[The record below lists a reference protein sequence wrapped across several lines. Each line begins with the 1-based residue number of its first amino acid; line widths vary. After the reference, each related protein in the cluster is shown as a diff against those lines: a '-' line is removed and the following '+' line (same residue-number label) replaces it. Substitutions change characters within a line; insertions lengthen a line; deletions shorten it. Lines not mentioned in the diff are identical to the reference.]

1 MQRALDDDRMSEPQ
15 ENNDDLFQQLDE
27 KNQLIA
33 ALTERLEQAAEQ
45 LDRNHRNGSDR
56 GVRLGGGG
64 VPAEFVEQQQAL
76 ANDVHQMVE
85 QWDQMQ
91 AGATLGRIELQVGEL
106 RDYLAQ
112 RLDKLH
118 VSASP
123 APTSSASDES
133 SVGSVKQYMEAVQP
147 TAAAPDAN
155 SYENLKA
162 QLLGD
167 EIPTTPAAPAEEL
180 PEVGSTVSEPIQS
193 NDTPAVTDVAEL
205 PDGPEPI
212 DVESA
217 SLEILQQAVL
227 ERDQY
232 IMLLIQKMRS
242 SQKDRLLDSNW
253 KELESVPH
261 DLHATLCELQA
272 DLNKT
277 LRMAE
282 VEFSLER
289 ARMGREANHLK
300 QARAELEREMRHLS
314 RNANGSADGDES
326 DESAGFS
333 NRWKRLMGK
342 G

>member
-1 MQRALDDDRMSEPQ
+1 MSEPL
-15 ENNDDLFQQLDE
+15 ENNDELFQQLDE

-56 GVRLGGGG
+56 GVRLGGG
-64 VPAEFVEQQQAL
+64 VPAEFAEQQQAL

-112 RLDKLH
+112 RLDNLH

-123 APTSSASDES
+123 VPTNSESDES
-133 SVGSVKQYMEAVQP
+133 SVGSVKQYMETVQP
-147 TAAAPDAN
+147 TVAAPEAN

-167 EIPTTPAAPAEEL
+167 EIPTTPVAPAEEL
-180 PEVGSTVSEPIQS
+180 PEVGSSVPEPTHP
-193 NDTPAVTDVAEL
+193 NDMPAVADVADL
-205 PDGPEPI
+205 PDGPEPV

-232 IMLLIQKMRS
+232 IILLIQKMRS

-253 KELESVPH
+253 KDLESVPH

-289 ARMGREANHLK
+289 ARMGREANQLK
-300 QARAELEREMRHLS
+300 QARAELDREARRHS
-314 RNANGSADGDES
+314 RGGDSAADGDGS
-326 DESAGFS
+326 DDDSAGFS
-333 NRWKRLMGK
+333 SRWKRLMGK

>member
-112 RLDKLH
+112 RLDNLH

-167 EIPTTPAAPAEEL
+167 EAPTVPAVSTEEL
-180 PEVGSTVSEPIQS
+180 PEVSSSVPEPSQP
-193 NDTPAVTDVAEL
+193 NAMPAVADVEEL

>member
-1 MQRALDDDRMSEPQ
+1 MSEPS
-15 ENNDDLFQQLDE
+15 ENNDELFQQLDE

-64 VPAEFVEQQQAL
+64 VPAEFVEQQQTL
-76 ANDVHQMVE
+76 ANDVQQMVE

-112 RLDKLH
+112 RLDNLH

-123 APTSSASDES
+123 VAVPAESDES

-147 TAAAPDAN
+147 TAAVPGVN

-167 EIPTTPAAPAEEL
+167 EVPVSPPASAEEL
-180 PEVGSTVSEPIQS
+180 PEVGSGVSEPPQP
-193 NDTPAVTDVAEL
+193 NVTPAVADVGEL

-212 DVESA
+212 NVESA
-217 SLEILQQAVL
+217 PLETLQQAVL

-232 IMLLIQKMRS
+232 ITLLIQKMRS

-277 LRMAE
+277 LRLAE

-314 RNANGSADGDES
+314 KGSNGAADGEGSD

-333 NRWKRLMGK
+333 SRWKRLMGK